1 MNEKKLNLLK
11 NLTLLLVD
19 DEEALL
25 DKLHTVLAIFFKE
38 VVLAKDGQ
46 EALDIYHS
54 QNIDMV
60 ISDYSMPLLSGYG
73 LCKAIRQ
80 EDKYIPLVIMSNYSD
95 KEKLLSVIPLALAQY
110 LVKPI
115 EYVTLTATLISMI
128 EQLEINGLD
137 IFVINNSISY

>member
-60 ISDYSMPLLSGYG
+60 TMPLLSGYG

-80 EDKYIPLVIMSNYSD
+80 EDKYIRSCPPN
-95 KEKLLSVIPLALAQY
+95 
-110 LVKPI
+110 
-115 EYVTLTATLISMI
+115 
-128 EQLEINGLD
+128 
-137 IFVINNSISY
+137 

>member
-25 DKLHTVLAIFFKE
+25 DKLHTVLDIFFKE

-60 ISDYSMPLLSGYG
+60 ISDYSMPLLKW
-73 LCKAIRQ
+73 LWTVQ
-80 EDKYIPLVIMSNYSD
+80 
-95 KEKLLSVIPLALAQY
+95 
-110 LVKPI
+110 
-115 EYVTLTATLISMI
+115 
-128 EQLEINGLD
+128 
-137 IFVINNSISY
+137 SYTPRR